1 MRWSVLLVVACLAV
15 PVLARTQRG
24 TPASPEQ
31 VAALRGK
38 YLVERVALCGDCH
51 TPRDAQGRPI
61 ARKALQGA
69 PVEIRPVHAITFAE
83 RAPAIAGLPDYTDEQ
98 MLTFLQTG
106 RRPDGSM
113 ALPPMP
119 AYRLSSADADAIV
132 AYLKDLR

>member
-1 MRWSVLLVVACLAV
+1 MRWSVLFVVACLAL
-15 PVLARTQRG
+15 PALAGSQRP

-51 TPRDAQGRPI
+51 TPHDAQGRPI

-69 PVEIRPVHAITFAE
+69 PVEIHPVRAIRFAD

-106 RRPDGSM
+106 RRPDGST
-113 ALPPMP
+113 ALPPRKRP
-119 AYRLSSADADAIV
+119 SR
-132 AYLKDLR
+132 